1 MKNDKE
7 GKRTKRRAEGNY
19 IDDNIELG
27 NSLIFINATNIK
39 DSVKKTKLDVI
50 GHAKS
55 SKYMSL
61 ISNAQWTVII
71 HRKLLLMTK

>member
-50 GHAKS
+50 AN
-55 SKYMSL
+55 MNMDEIL
-61 ISNAQWTVII
+61 N
-71 HRKLLLMTK
+71 KLLDELE